1 MDTAD
6 QALDRLKKGNA
17 AFVANKDSEQSRR
30 HAPTETHKPYAIV
43 VGCSDARVPAE
54 LLFDAEPGDLF
65 IIRVAGNIVGQ
76 TQLGSIE
83 YAAANLGTRLVVV
96 LGHTQCGAVGATVGE
111 LMNPGGDHSD
121 NLKSLVN
128 EISPCVHELMTGEL
142 ANDEKALAATAVR
155 ANVEQSMR
163 LMRERSKVLD
173 DLANNEGLKIV
184 GAEYAIETGEV
195 DFFKA

>member
-65 IIRVAGNIVGQ
+65 IIRVADSQKG
-76 TQLGSIE
+76 
-83 YAAANLGTRLVVV
+83 R
-96 LGHTQCGAVGATVGE
+96 GE
-111 LMNPGGDHSD
+111 NP
-121 NLKSLVN
+121 
-128 EISPCVHELMTGEL
+128 SPM
-142 ANDEKALAATAVR
+142 
-155 ANVEQSMR
+155 
-163 LMRERSKVLD
+163 SK
-173 DLANNEGLKIV
+173 KWP
-184 GAEYAIETGEV
+184 
-195 DFFKA
+195 F